1 MLDWKNFIVEFIP
14 FVIWIVRDKVRC
26 WPYHALLTRYLAI
39 VYIDLLTKI
48 LGGIS
53 VITFFLKINK
63 SATQGWV
70 LKGFGKGI

>member
-48 LGGIS
+48 LDGVFI
-53 VITFFLKINK
+53 ILIKILTKVQHMNR
-63 SATQGWV
+63 S
-70 LKGFGKGI
+70 